1 MSHHIYIMKLV
12 QSLSHVQ
19 LFATQWNEAHQAS
32 LSITNLQ
39 SLLKFMSIESL
50 MPSNHL
56 ILSIVDFSFCL
67 QCFPVSGSNE
77 AGLHIRCPK
86 YWSFGFS
93 IHPSNGYSGLT
104 SFRMDWLDILAV
116 QGTLKSLLQHPSSKA
131 SILWCSASLWSNC
144 HIHT

>member
-104 SFRMDWLDILAV
+104 SFRMDWLDLLAV
-116 QGTLKSLLQHPSSKA
+116 QDLYSQQKQDQELTVAQIMNSLLPNSD
-131 SILWCSASLWSNC
+131 LN
-144 HIHT
+144 